1 MVFDWRKKE
10 GTEYKKELIRN
21 IQALLF
27 KQKEKQSAE
36 KVKKKIS
43 SKYQETGGD
52 VVPGVKVLMTK
63 NHKVGEVREVR
74 GRKAIV
80 QLGILPITVDLSDL
94 IVVEE
99 KQPGE

>member
-1 MVFDWRKKE
+1 M
-10 GTEYKKELIRN
+10 
-21 IQALLF
+21 QALLF
-27 KQKEKQSAE
+27 KQKEKQSAGAGPIRDIISCRYPGKFGE